1 MKFFK
6 KDNKTALEAKGLA
19 QWIAFGPVVF
29 QVSRVMRNS
38 GILRILLEKGSEG
51 LTLEEIRDQVNLPV
65 YGVRILLESSLGIGL
80 VVINGDKYTI
90 TKTGTYIHNDPLTN
104 VNMNFMH
111 DVCYQGLFALDKSI
125 ETGKPEGLK
134 VFGEWTTI
142 YEGLSSLPASVQK
155 SWFAFD
161 HYFSDLAFPPALSKV
176 YSGGI
181 KKILDIGG
189 NTGKWAIASARFARD
204 IEVTIMDLPGQLQVA
219 RENVKRAGL
228 ADRIHFYPANLLNGN
243 TPFPKDF
250 DAIWMSQFLDCFSE
264 AEIVAIL
271 KRCYDSI
278 TQDQPLLILEAF
290 WDNQRFETAAFCLQ
304 QTSVYFTA
312 LANGNSQ
319 MYHSAVFIRC
329 IEAAGFKVEERI
341 DDIGLSHTLLK
352 CKKSITA
359 NP

>member
-1 MKFFK
+1 MKFFN

-29 QVSRVMRNS
+29 QVARVIRNT
-38 GILRILLEKGSEG
+38 GILRILLEKGSGG
-51 LTLEEIRDQVNLPV
+51 LTADEIREQVQLPA
-65 YGVRILLESSLGIGL
+65 YGIRILLESALGIGL
-80 VVINGDKYTI
+80 VVINNEKYTI

-104 VNMNFMH
+104 VNMDFVH
-111 DVCYQGLFALDKSI
+111 DVCYKGLFDLDKSI
-125 ETGKPEGLK
+125 ETGKAVGLK
-134 VFGEWTTI
+134 VFGDWDTI
-142 YEGLSSLPASVQK
+142 YDGLSSLPAQVQK

-189 NTGKWAIASARFARD
+189 NTGKWAIASARFIKD
-204 IEVTIMDLPGQLQVA
+204 IEITIMDLPTQLEVA
-219 RENVKRAGL
+219 KDKVKQAGL
-228 ADRIHFYPANLLNGN
+228 SDRIRFYPANLLDEK
-243 TPFPKDF
+243 TVFPKGF

-264 AEIVAIL
+264 SDIVSIL
-271 KRCYDSI
+271 KRCYDAISD
-278 TQDQPLLILEAF
+278 DQYILILEAF
-290 WDNQRFETAAFCLQ
+290 WDTQRFEAAAFCLQ

-319 MYHSAVFIRC
+319 MYHSAIFIRC
-329 IEAAGFKVEERI
+329 IEEAGFFVEERI

-352 CKKSITA
+352 CKKSKPL
-359 NP
+359 NS